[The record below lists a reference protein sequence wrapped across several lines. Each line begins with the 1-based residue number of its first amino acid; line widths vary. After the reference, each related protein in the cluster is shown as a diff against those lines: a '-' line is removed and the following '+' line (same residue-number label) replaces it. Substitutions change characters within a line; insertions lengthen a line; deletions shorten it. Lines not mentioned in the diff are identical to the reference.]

1 MAYENIPYELKEVNN
16 WVCWSLEDNSYGK
29 ATKKPIDPKTGE
41 YAKSND
47 STTWSDFE
55 TAVKSEK
62 NYSGIGF
69 MLGDGIFGIDIDDV
83 SKEIEE
89 YLKNDDIDNVVG
101 EFIEAL
107 ESYAEISP
115 SGNGIHIISR
125 GKLPEGGRRRGKVE
139 MYEEKR
145 FLTMTGRK
153 IGGYN
158 FVNDDSDYNKIGFLH
173 NKYIGKPTQQE
184 KTNMSSGLGNDLT
197 IDEIIDVASKS
208 KNGLRFKALYEG
220 GWDQFYDSQS
230 EADMAFV
237 SDLAFWTA
245 RDYKKMDAIMRKS
258 SLYRPKWDEKRG
270 EQTYGDMTLQRAVDT
285 CTNEFVPPQRDDDF
299 NLYILE
305 DSVQEVKKEIYSHD
319 DTGNAE
325 RLKNHFGSL
334 IRYNFTAKKWLY
346 YDGQIWTPD
355 NSGRMKTLADEVV
368 KRIKD
373 EKVFVSDDLDEE
385 DAIKARQKHIKYSRN
400 TTGKN
405 NMLKE
410 CEHLLPI
417 APDKM
422 DKDLDVFNIQNG
434 YIDLK
439 TGQLKEHDKTK
450 FFTRISNTEY
460 TDNADAPEWDKFLN
474 DIFMGNQQLIKY
486 IQRAIGY
493 SLSGYTKE
501 QVMFVLYGNGRNG
514 KSVFLDILNEVFGT
528 YAMNI
533 KPDAIMVTKNS
544 SDATPEIAK
553 LDGARLVTTTE
564 PNEGE
569 RFDEGL
575 IKQLTGGDRVT
586 ARKLYENEF
595 DFTPQFKLWMAT
607 NHKPYIRGRDEG
619 IWRRMVIIPFEKQI
633 PLSEIDYDLTKKLK
647 GELSAIM
654 NWCVEG
660 YLEWQRIG
668 LAEPALIKAQRDSYR
683 TEMDSIQAFI
693 EECCA
698 LHENAEIQAGI
709 FFSMYDEWA
718 KENNQHRM
726 SSTKFGREIS
736 KRFSK
741 MKKRGKV
748 HYSGITINEEMDSFT
763 LNMR

>member
-1 MAYENIPYELKEVNN
+1 MAYDNIPYELKEHDR
-16 WVCWSLEDNSYGK
+16 WCCYRIEP
-29 ATKKPIDPKTGE
+29 TKTGRMTKRPYNPLTGE
-41 YAKSND
+41 LARSND
-47 STTWSDFE
+47 PDTWVSFDK
-55 TAVKSEK
+55 AVEQSKF
-62 NYSGIGF
+62 YDGIGYF
-69 MLGDGIFGIDIDDV
+69 FQAPYIGIDIDDV
-83 SKEIEE
+83 SDEIKG
-89 YLKNDDIDNVVG
+89 YLENDDVDNIVG
-101 EFIEAL
+101 EFIETL

-115 SGNGIHIISR
+115 SGNGVHIIVK
-125 GKLPEGGRRRGKVE
+125 GELPDKGRRRGNVE
-139 MYEEKR
+139 IYDLGR
-145 FLTMTGRK
+145 FFTITNNK

-158 FVNDDSDYNKIGFLH
+158 FVNDDSDYNKLGFLH
-173 NKYIGKPTQQE
+173 KKYIGTPTQQE
-184 KTNMSSGLGNDLT
+184 KTNMSSGLGNDLST
-197 IDEIIDVASKS
+197 DEIIDLAKKS
-208 KNGLRFKALYEG
+208 KNGLRFTTLYEG
-220 GWDQFYDSQS
+220 DWSQFYDSQS
-230 EADMAFV
+230 EADMAFA

-245 RDYKKMDAIMRKS
+245 RDYKKMDAIFRKS
-258 SLYRPKWDEKRG
+258 SLYREKWDEKRG
-270 EQTYGDMTLQRAVDT
+270 ELTYGEITLQRAVDT
-285 CTNEFVPPQRDDDF
+285 CTNEFVPPQSDDDF

-305 DSVQEVKKEIYSHD
+305 DAVQEVKKEVFSHD

-325 RLKNHFGSL
+325 RLKSHFGSL
-334 IRYNFTAKKWLY
+334 IRYNFTAKKWMY
-346 YDGQIWTPD
+346 YDGQIWTVD

-368 KRIKD
+368 KRMKD
-373 EKVFVSDDLDEE
+373 EKLFIADGVDEE
-385 DAIKARQKHIKYSRN
+385 DAVKGRQKHLKYTRN
-400 TTGKN
+400 STGKN

-417 APDKM
+417 SPEKL

-439 TGQLKEHDKTK
+439 TGELREHDKSR

-460 TDNADAPEWDKFLN
+460 TDTADSPEWDKFLN
-474 DIFMGNQQLIKY
+474 DIFLGDQELIDY

-619 IWRRMVIIPFEKQI
+619 IWRRMVIIPFNKQI
-633 PLSEIDYDLTKKLK
+633 PLNEVDYELTKKLK

-660 YLEWQRIG
+660 YLEWQRHG
-668 LAEPALIKAQRDSYR
+668 LAEPQLIKNQRDSYR

-693 EECCA
+693 EECCS
-698 LHENAEIQAGI
+698 LHENATIQAGL

-718 KENNQHRM
+718 RENNQHRM

-736 KRFSK
+736 KRFEK
-741 MKKRGKV
+741 ETIKGKRF
-748 HYSGITINEEMDSFT
+748 YRGISVNEESDTFT
-763 LNMR
+763 LNIR

>member
-1 MAYENIPYELKEVNN
+1 MYKNIPYELKEHERWCCFKIEPSKN
-16 WVCWSLEDNSYGK
+16 GRM
-29 ATKKPIDPKTGE
+29 TKIPYNPLTG
-41 YAKSND
+41 YKAKSND
-47 STTWSDFE
+47 PDTWTTFDE
-55 TAVKSEK
+55 AVNREK
-62 NYSGIGF
+62 HY
-69 MLGDGIFGIDIDDV
+69 DGIAYFFQEPYIGIDIDGV
-83 SKEIEE
+83 PNEIEE
-89 YLKNDDIDNVVG
+89 YLENEDADNIVS
-101 EFIEAL
+101 EFVESL
-107 ESYAEISP
+107 ESYAEVSP
-115 SGNGIHIISR
+115 SGTGIHVIVK
-125 GKLPEGGRRRGKVE
+125 GTLPPHGRRRGNVE
-139 MYEEKR
+139 IYTTGR
-145 FLTMTGRK
+145 FFTMTGRK

-184 KTNMSSGLGNDLT
+184 KTNMSSGLGNDLS
-197 IDEIIDVASKS
+197 IDEIIDIAGKS

-245 RDYKKMDAIMRKS
+245 RDFKKMDAIMRKS

-285 CTNEFVPPQRDDDF
+285 CTNEFIPPQRDDDF

-373 EKVFVSDDLDEE
+373 EKIFISDDVDEE
-385 DAIKARQKHIKYSRN
+385 EAIKARQKHIKYSRN

-417 APDKM
+417 SPEKM

-439 TGQLKEHDKTK
+439 TGELKEHDKTK
-450 FFTRISNTEY
+450 FFTRISNSEY
-460 TDNADAPEWDKFLN
+460 TDNADAPEWEKFLD
-474 DIFMGNQQLIKY
+474 DIFLGNQVLIDY

-633 PLSEIDYDLTKKLK
+633 PLPEIDYDLTKKLK
-647 GELSAIM
+647 NELSAIM

-660 YLEWQRIG
+660 YLEWQKHG
-668 LAEPALIKAQRDSYR
+668 LAEPAIIKSQRESYR

-698 LHENAEIQAGI
+698 LHENATIQAGL
-709 FFSMYDEWA
+709 FFSAYDEWA
-718 KENNQHRM
+718 RENNQHRM

-736 KRFSK
+736 KRFEK
-741 MKKRGKV
+741 ETLKGKRF
-748 HYSGITINEEMDSFT
+748 YRGISINEESDSFT
-763 LNMR
+763 LNIR